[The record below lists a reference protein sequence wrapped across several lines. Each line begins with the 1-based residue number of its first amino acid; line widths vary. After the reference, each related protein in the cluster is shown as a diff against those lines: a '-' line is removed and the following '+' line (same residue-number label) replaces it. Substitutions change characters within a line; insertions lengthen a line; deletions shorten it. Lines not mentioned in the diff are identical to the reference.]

1 MKTAFAAIALAAGA
15 ALAPAWPQDFSKV
28 EIKTTKL
35 AETVYMLTG
44 AGGNIG
50 VSAGGDTVFIVDD
63 QYAPLTPK
71 ISEAIAKITPKPV
84 QFVLNTHW
92 HGDHTGGNENLG
104 KQGAIIFSHENARK
118 RLSSDQFIDLLKMKE
133 APSPKVALPVV
144 TFTDSISFHLNGEEI
159 RVFHVPRAHTDGDA
173 IVHFTGSDVVHTGD
187 VFWNGIYPFVDYSSG
202 GSITGT
208 IAACDKVLA
217 MVTDRTRII
226 PGHGP
231 LGTRA
236 ELQAYRDMLAT
247 ISERVRQALN
257 EGKTDD
263 EIVKL
268 GLTHEY
274 DEKWKGMKP
283 DMFIRGIA
291 AGMRNSGS

>member
-15 ALAPAWPQDFSKV
+15 ALAAAWPQDFSKV

-268 GLTHEY
+268 GLTREY

>member
-133 APSPKVALPVV
+133 APSPRVALPVV

>member
-133 APSPKVALPVV
+133 APSPRVALPVV

-268 GLTHEY
+268 GLTREY